1 MRYTN
6 QSFIIRMSAEFLP
19 DGVWFDIEGTASR
32 RFGDRDSGKR
42 TVIDVIV
49 LRALGELVHGD
60 VHLLLDVARI
70 VYVDR
75 DDATFGLF

>member
-1 MRYTN
+1 M
-6 QSFIIRMSAEFLP
+6 P

-32 RFGDRDSGKR
+32 SFGDRDGGKR
-42 TVIDVIV
+42 SVIDVIV